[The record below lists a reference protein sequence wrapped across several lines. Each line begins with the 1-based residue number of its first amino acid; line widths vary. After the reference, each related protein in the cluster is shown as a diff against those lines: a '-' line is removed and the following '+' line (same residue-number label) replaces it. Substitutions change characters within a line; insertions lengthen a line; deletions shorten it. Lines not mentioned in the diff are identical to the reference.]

1 MAEPRTS
8 GLPPA
13 MALLKPIVSD
23 NGTGYSKIGYAFA
36 LGRSK
41 TLRADRMCLQLC
53 RKWRAV
59 FVRFVY

>member
-1 MAEPRTS
+1 
-8 GLPPA
+8 

-23 NGTGYSKIGYAFA
+23 NGTGYSKIGYALA
-36 LGRSK
+36 LGTSK